1 MRDHIKIL
9 GVLNIIMGCLT
20 ASVGLLALLILSGVA
35 GAVHWSAMS
44 SGEDGAFFAAPI
56 ISFIGL
62 GVAAFFVLLGLPS
75 IIGGWGL
82 LKLRPWARVLTL
94 VVSAFHLLHVPFG
107 TALGVYGLWVL
118 LSEESRVILSDRPG
132 GNMPLTYPGRSV

>member
-9 GVLNIIMGCLT
+9 GILNIVMGCLT
-20 ASVGLLALLILSGVA
+20 ACVGVVALLILSGVA
-35 GAVHWSAMS
+35 GAIHWSAIS
-44 SGEDGAFFAAPI
+44 TGDNGAPLAAPI
-56 ISFIGL
+56 ISLVGL

-82 LKLRPWARVLTL
+82 LKFRPWARVLGI
-94 VVSAFHLLHVPFG
+94 VVSGFHLLHIPFG

-118 LSEESRVILSDRPG
+118 LSEETRVILSDRPG
-132 GNMPLTYPGRSV
+132 GNMPLTYPGRPV